1 MERRVRSIVTDRGEE
16 FFMAESTVTESGPKL
31 TPAGLSVDW
40 WSVLLALAAAALVKA
55 GVLPH
60 IPW

>member
-1 MERRVRSIVTDRGEE
+1 
-16 FFMAESTVTESGPKL
+16 MAESAIAKPGPKL
-31 TPAGLSVDW
+31 PPSGLNADW

-55 GVLPH
+55 GILPH